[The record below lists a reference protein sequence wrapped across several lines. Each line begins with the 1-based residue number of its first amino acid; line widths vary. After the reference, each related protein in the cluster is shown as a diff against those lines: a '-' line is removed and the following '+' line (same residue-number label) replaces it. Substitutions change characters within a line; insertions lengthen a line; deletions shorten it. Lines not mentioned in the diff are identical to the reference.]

1 LEAQPVGPLPFFPAQ
16 QTSPAPSLFS
26 PAVNAASFLGPAP
39 RIRPATP
46 LPSSPT
52 DGLIQQ
58 RPSAPR
64 SRPAQRPVPR
74 AWATPTHRVP
84 PARLPLSPLPQHRAL
99 VLSLPVRTHLS
110 APSATRASPDPPVP
124 PTVSPP
130 QSLPMLAHWSAPSS
144 PPYPAVQQTPA
155 ANLAVTLARAL
166 HGTHAEILAPLP
178 YLAPQPSL
186 HPHLPIS
193 RPTTLTQP
201 YRAPGVGAED
211 PRRRVPD
218 APPFPRHH
226 QSPQKPC
233 LGARKVCEPPV
244 PISSPG
250 VRRISPDPPRR

>member
-1 LEAQPVGPLPFFPAQ
+1 LEAQPAGPLPFFPAQ

-74 AWATPTHRVP
+74 AWPTPTP
-84 PARLPLSPLPQHRAL
+84 
-99 VLSLPVRTHLS
+99 
-110 APSATRASPDPPVP
+110 RASPDPPVP

-144 PPYPAVQQTPA
+144 PPYPAAQQTPA

-166 HGTHAEILAPLP
+166 HGTHAEIPAPLP
-178 YLAPQPSL
+178 YLAPRPSL

-226 QSPQKPC
+226 QLPQKPC

-244 PISSPG
+244 PTSSSGVRGISPG
-250 VRRISPDPPRR
+250 PPRR